1 MSAPSIDPFSAGTFV
16 DSQGRATHLRA
27 ADFQLSPA
35 SEVWTSA
42 ATHARY
48 PIRWQI
54 RVATLNLTLAV
65 TTPLPSQELV
75 ATSNIAPSYWEGAVL
90 LQGKK
95 NSADVSGS
103 GYLEMTGYD
112 HPVSHEF

>member
-1 MSAPSIDPFSAGTFV
+1 V
-16 DSQGRATHLRA
+16 DSEGRAKHLRA
-27 ADFQLSPA
+27 ADFQLSPG
-35 SEVWTSA
+35 SEHWTSG
-42 ATHARY
+42 ATRARY

-54 RVATLNLTLAV
+54 RVAALNLTLAV

-95 NSADVSGS
+95 NSVDIAGS

-112 HPVSHEF
+112 RPVSREF